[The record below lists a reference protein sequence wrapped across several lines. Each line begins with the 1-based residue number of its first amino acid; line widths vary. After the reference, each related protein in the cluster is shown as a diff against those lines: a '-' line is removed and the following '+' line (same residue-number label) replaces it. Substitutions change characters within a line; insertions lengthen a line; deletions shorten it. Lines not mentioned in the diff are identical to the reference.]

1 MATARSRILEGGARA
16 FGRLGHARTRVE
28 DVLHESGVS
37 RPTFYKEFASA
48 DALFETLARVHFAE
62 LSQLLVD
69 ALDAVSDPGGKLLSV
84 IDAYFRWR
92 IELGEFGRV
101 LDTEARDPRSVAA
114 RLRRPVST
122 RLVAA
127 FEAQIVAL
135 GRPLPDPLLLHAL
148 LAAAEH
154 LGDTLPSTRTP
165 TDAERI
171 RRRDVLVRLAAGAL
185 AMDGEPLPP
194 LPKDASDDEATA
206 SFPTPT
212 ED

>member
-1 MATARSRILEGGARA
+1 MQ
-16 FGRLGHARTRVE
+16 
-28 DVLHESGVS
+28 ESGVS

-48 DALFETLARVHFAE
+48 DALFETLARHHFAE
-62 LSQLLVD
+62 LSKLLVD
-69 ALDAVSDPGGKLLSV
+69 ALEAVSDPGGKLLSV
-84 IDAYFRWR
+84 IDAYFTWR
-92 IELGEFGRV
+92 IGLGDFGRV

-122 RLVAA
+122 SLVAA

-154 LGDTLPSTRTP
+154 LGDTLPRTREP
-165 TDAERI
+165 TNAERI

-194 LPKDASDDEATA
+194 LPRDESSNEQTTVHRAA
-206 SFPTPT
+206 PPTT
-212 ED
+212 GRED